1 MTKIIKALPGPYEAR
16 PVKGDRLNRWM
27 VFCLNPERCPGTG
40 KEVVAER
47 IRTESTARQL
57 AAAPDLADGL
67 KAARAILKSI
77 LGTDLESMI
86 IAEQVAIID
95 AALAKAGV
103 EP

>member
-1 MTKIIKALPGPYEAR
+1 MSQISKALPGPYEAW
-16 PVKGDRLNRWM
+16 PVKGDRLERWM
-27 VFCLNPERCPGTG
+27 VVCVNPQRCPGRG
-40 KEVVAER
+40 KEMVAER
-47 IRTESTARQL
+47 VRAEETARLL
-57 AAAPDLADGL
+57 AAAPDLAEGL

-77 LGTDLESMI
+77 LGADLESMI